1 MMLNCPRFERPR
13 EKAIYNGI
21 ETLSN
26 QELIAVILRTGNKE
40 MSVLNLASL
49 LLEEIGGFQALKDVD
64 YYQLTKIKGIKQAK
78 AIELMASIELAKR
91 MQKENTKRFVIK
103 EPQDGYEYIK
113 HKLMFEKQE
122 KVILLCL
129 NSRLEI
135 IQEKL
140 LFIGSGDASMLE
152 TKEVFQHTLRCGA
165 NRIILIHNHPSG
177 NVMPSPGD
185 IIATRKLHAAMETID
200 VHLQDHI
207 IFGYPDYLSMKDCG
221 LLAHI
226 LKPDNQMIQTE
237 EGEQYNSKIIKIKTP
252 FGKGQV
258 KSTRLAFYE
267 SKRKSKNKQ
276 D

>member
-13 EKAIYNGI
+13 EKAICNGI

-152 TKEVFQHTLRCGA
+152 TKEVFQLTLRCGA

-177 NVMPSPGD
+177 DCTPSRDDMASTLAISKAGKIIGINV
-185 IIATRKLHAAMETID
+185 L
-200 VHLQDHI
+200 DHI
-207 IFGYPDYLSMKDCG
+207 IIGDRSYSSLRELKLMK
-221 LLAHI
+221 
-226 LKPDNQMIQTE
+226 
-237 EGEQYNSKIIKIKTP
+237 
-252 FGKGQV
+252 
-258 KSTRLAFYE
+258 
-267 SKRKSKNKQ
+267 
-276 D
+276 

>member
-122 KVILLCL
+122 KVVLLCL
-129 NSRLEI
+129 NNHLEI
-135 IQEKL
+135 VQDKL
-140 LFIGSGDASMLE
+140 LFIGSGDVSLLE
-152 TKEVFQHTLRCGA
+152 TKEVFQYTLRSGC

-177 NVMPSPGD
+177 NPKPSHED
-185 IIATRKLHAAMETID
+185 QEITRKIEMMAK
-200 VHLQDHI
+200 HLDIEFIDHI
-207 IFGYPDYLSMKDCG
+207 IIGDHCYYSFKS
-221 LLAHI
+221 
-226 LKPDNQMIQTE
+226 NQIYQ
-237 EGEQYNSKIIKIKTP
+237 SK
-252 FGKGQV
+252 
-258 KSTRLAFYE
+258 E
-267 SKRKSKNKQ
+267 